1 MSRLKQAIHEI
12 HRRSLW
18 QVLLVYLGVSWGIL
32 EAVAL
37 FRDEFGLPDW
47 LFSGAFV
54 LVVAGFPIIALT
66 ALLHISDASDA
77 TGEAPDGEP
86 ARLSARKL
94 FTWRK
99 VLIGGALALALLA
112 AVASGY
118 TAMRVLGIG
127 PAGSLIAKGVL
138 EERERIV
145 LADFENLTDDSLLS
159 LILTEAFRVDIA
171 QSPVVSVVDPVYL
184 AAVLERME
192 REPETV
198 LDFGLAREVA
208 IREGWPAVIA
218 GEIGAVGGS
227 YLLSVRLVAAESGAE
242 LASLGETADEKNELL
257 SAIERLSRKM
267 RARIGES
274 LKTIRANEPLAA
286 VTTAS
291 LDALYLYSRA
301 IRALEVEGDIET
313 GVALLEEALA
323 FDSTFAMAWRRL
335 GLRTPSRSGRIDA
348 FTGAFELRH
357 RLTDRERYITMGTYY
372 WEVTYER
379 EKAIAAFRALLDV
392 YPDDYD
398 GLNSLAY
405 LYELQEDNQR
415 VLELSKRQ
423 VELYPNRFSGYGP
436 MAAAQVAL
444 GQWAEAEL
452 TLDAGAEALPGT
464 NPQIDGLRALLAWA
478 RGDYEAAQV
487 LAAGAG
493 VEGSLDWRWRA
504 AGNYLLAAIALTR
517 GQLAAAERHVIDAAA
532 IDEEQ
537 NVPFAGLIATLH
549 SARIDL
555 VYRGDPTGA
564 VHRLD
569 EALERF
575 PLDDTNRPD
584 RPPYLNL
591 AVLYAWAGEPDRA
604 KELVGMWE
612 AEVDPRIQRRVSF
625 RDAVRGRIAMAEG
638 RFEEAIEAYRAWERN
653 MGCSLCALSWLADAY
668 ERVGVSDSALAMY
681 ERYVTTPWMWRIN
694 NDRWQSFN
702 NDKWQLGVAYERLSQ
717 LYEARGDADNAV
729 LYYGH
734 LVELWKDADPE
745 LQPRVEAA
753 RRAIEALSPDR

>member
-54 LVVAGFPIIALT
+54 LVLAGFPIVVLT
-66 ALLHISDASDA
+66 ALVHPSDASDP
-77 TGEAPDGEP
+77 TGQAPGDKP
-86 ARLSARKL
+86 ARLSARKVL
-94 FTWRK
+94 TWRR
-99 VLIGGALALALLA
+99 VLLGGALAMALLA

-127 PAGSLIAKGVL
+127 PAGSLIGKGVL

-159 LILTEAFRVDIA
+159 LTLTEAFRVDIA
-171 QSPVVSVVDPVYL
+171 QSPVVSVADRVYL

-192 REPETV
+192 REPESV
-198 LDFGLAREVA
+198 LDFRLAREVA

-242 LASLGETADEKNELL
+242 LASLKETADEENELL

-274 LKTIRANEPLAA
+274 LVTVRANEPLAA
-286 VTTAS
+286 VTTSS

-335 GLRTPSRSGRIDA
+335 GLRTASRSGRIDA
-348 FTGAFELRH
+348 FTRAFELRH

-415 VLELSKRQ
+415 VLELTKRQ
-423 VELYPNRFSGYGP
+423 VELYPNRFSGYGT

-464 NPQIDGLRALLAWA
+464 NPQIEGLRALLAWA

-487 LAAGAG
+487 LAASTL
-493 VEGSLDWRWRA
+493 VEGGSVWRA
-504 AGNYLLAAIALTR
+504 AGNYLMAAIALSR
-517 GQLAAAERHVIDAAA
+517 GQLAAAERHVIDAVA

-537 NVPFAGLIATLH
+537 GVPFAGLIATLH

-584 RPPYLNL
+584 RPPYLDL
-591 AVLYAWAGEPDRA
+591 AVLYAWAGEADRS

-625 RDAVRGRIAMAEG
+625 RHAVSGRIAMAEG
-638 RFEEAIEAYRAWERN
+638 RFEEAIEAYRAWERD

-753 RRAIEALSPDR
+753 RRAIETLSPDG